1 MEAAE
6 SRIAWCAHGRGQI
19 LGRRGNLRLGC
30 GVGGNGGCAKTGESE
45 GNDESA
51 DDVVLHDVLLL
62 LILFLVFQ
70 NFSLD
75 KPTGYNIRCNV
86 GASL

>member
-1 MEAAE
+1 MEAAV
-6 SRIAWCAHGRGQI
+6 SRIAWRTHGGGQI

-30 GVGGNGGCAKTGESE
+30 GVGGYGGCAKTGESE

-62 LILFLVFQ
+62 LILFWCFKIFRWTNQLV
-70 NFSLD
+70 
-75 KPTGYNIRCNV
+75 TT
-86 GASL
+86 